1 MSSRLAEEDLLG
13 IDRDRAGLD
22 LRQVED
28 VADEVQQ
35 VGAGAV
41 DGARELDLL
50 GGQVAVRVVAELL
63 AEDQDAVQ
71 RRAQLV
77 RHVGEE
83 LGLVL
88 RGQRQLGGLFLQR
101 AAGLLDFLV
110 LALDFDVA
118 LGELLRLLLEL
129 LVGLLQL
136 LLLGLQLAG
145 ELLRLLEQAFGLH
158 RRLDAVEH
166 DADAGGELLEERELQ
181 GGEGAE
187 RGELDHRLD
196 LALEQHR
203 QHDDVRGAAL
213 NSAEPIGDGIGR
225 HVGDQHAAL
234 VGGALA
240 DQAFADADA
249 LADGRSRRRRHRP
262 TSSFSMRLARRRP
275 SGR

>member
-1 MSSRLAEEDLLG
+1 MAGDTVSLTPPCGGELEGVRQQVLEHLLQALGIRNDAALEVGSDLDLERQLPVLGLVPERTRHHVEQVGEEDLLR
-13 IDRDRAGLD
+13 IDRHRAGLD

-28 VADEVQQ
+28 VADQVEQ

-50 GGQVAVRVVAELL
+50 GREIAIRVVAELL

-77 RHVGEE
+77 RHVGQE

-88 RGQRQLGGLFLQR
+88 RGQRELGRLFLQR

-110 LALDFDVA
+110 LALDLDVA

-129 LVGLLQL
+129 LVGLLQFA
-136 LLLGLQLAG
+136 LLGLQLAG

-158 RRLDAVEH
+158 RGLDRVEH
-166 DADAGGELLEERELQ
+166 DADAGGELLEEGHLQ
-181 GGEGAE
+181 VGEGAE
-187 RGELDHRLD
+187 RGQLDHRLH

-203 QHDDVRGAAL
+203 QHDGV
-213 NSAEPIGDGIGR
+213 
-225 HVGDQHAAL
+225 
-234 VGGALA
+234 
-240 DQAFADADA
+240 
-249 LADGRSRRRRHRP
+249 
-262 TSSFSMRLARRRP
+262 ARRRP
-275 SGR
+275 